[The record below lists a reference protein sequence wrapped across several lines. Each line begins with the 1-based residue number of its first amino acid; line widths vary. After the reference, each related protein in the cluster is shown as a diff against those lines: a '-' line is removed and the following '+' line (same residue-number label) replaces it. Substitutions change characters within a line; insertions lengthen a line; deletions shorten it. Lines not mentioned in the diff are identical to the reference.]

1 MICAE
6 CKHFHWW
13 SNLKMWVKLPK
24 CGFLDKGNSCL
35 VKRSF
40 RTPPSWC
47 PGKPI
52 FPGKSS
58 WSSSVFPTD
67 APPKRRRGGKATKQL
82 FCCFAFPRGL
92 TGSGECARQWRRSGK
107 AQFRRHWVKW
117 SPPGGKWETQWET
130 ARRRSTPDGNN
141 KAGWNNVML
150 LGRKHFSKIVF
161 DWEIIRIF
169 SEYESETLK
178 NQIMQGIESKIFAGE
193 LKRN

>member
-1 MICAE
+1 MR
-6 CKHFHWW
+6 
-13 SNLKMWVKLPK
+13 
-24 CGFLDKGNSCL
+24 DKGNSCL

-117 SPPGGKWETQWET
+117 SSPGGKWETQWET

-150 LGRKHFSKIVF
+150 LGRKPNKPEFCFIGKSSGYLVKMDRKLQKIK
-161 DWEIIRIF
+161 
-169 SEYESETLK
+169 LQK
-178 NQIMQGIESKIFAGE
+178 IMQGIESKIFAGE
-193 LKRN
+193 F